1 MKQYLLG
8 LLLLLSSSISH
19 AETKATIGGLISSN
33 DTANLTLGF
42 DHTVENGPWQSVIE
56 TDYFFSEQKNIVSRN
71 RGFFSGKQNYS
82 LDERNYV
89 FVVGRY
95 EFDKLRTPDEKVIA
109 GAGYGYKLIRT
120 SKVKLS
126 NEVSLGTLKDRYDFE
141 PVVRNSIWLTY
152 NVDSKLTFTNKFLI
166 EQGTD
171 TGLSTATFA
180 SGSYNNNN
188 LIIVNGALRRP
199 SYLTSRAAT
208 DLTAYAPGYSANPS
222 SITITGTKTF
232 NRKFNLGASV
242 VAKIVVSVTGDDI
255 IYSGSGAN
263 KLVFKFVSPDTSGL
277 ETFTAIEGS
286 SILQGAMPSTRTS
299 HGTDTFTIN
308 LGSSNI
314 PANSWFAI
322 QIESADTWTGYIS
335 QLSVAIG

>member
-171 TGLSTATFA
+171 TYIRNKTGLDYALSDTLIVGM
-180 SGSYNNNN
+180 SN
-188 LIIVNGALRRP
+188 LYVH
-199 SYLTSRAAT
+199 
-208 DLTAYAPGYSANPS
+208 DLADDN
-222 SITITGTKTF
+222 IFTF
-232 NRKFNLGASV
+232 NIGVKF
-242 VAKIVVSVTGDDI
+242 K
-255 IYSGSGAN
+255 
-263 KLVFKFVSPDTSGL
+263 
-277 ETFTAIEGS
+277 
-286 SILQGAMPSTRTS
+286 
-299 HGTDTFTIN
+299 
-308 LGSSNI
+308 
-314 PANSWFAI
+314 
-322 QIESADTWTGYIS
+322 
-335 QLSVAIG
+335 